1 MQRCLTDSYLA
12 ASSRGFPHVYLTS
25 QLCWTLR
32 IKCCSHLDAL
42 SSFIFLKITCNCM
55 SKCMCLVILV
65 VIRWLG
71 IPESAEIN
79 SFFTISIVPIKNC
92 WHCIIHTWIV
102 FQGTTLQT
110 WIIIVFL
117 FPSHWDYSGFVWQ
130 LNIGL
135 LLSSGWY
142 CCVLIA
148 TQSKW

>member
-42 SSFIFLKITCNCM
+42 RSFVFLLITCICM
-55 SKCMCLVILV
+55 SKCMHLVILV

-102 FQGTTLQT
+102 FQDIANLNYYCFSFSLALWLFWFCTAIKYCLTTQQ
-110 WIIIVFL
+110 WV
-117 FPSHWDYSGFVWQ
+117 V
-130 LNIGL
+130 L
-135 LLSSGWY
+135 L
-142 CCVLIA
+142 CVNCY
-148 TQSKW
+148 TK